1 MSEADRYAC
10 SFSMNEDD
18 WFRKNQRMLLGIANT
33 KFGRELLC
41 IPQEYPQIILIKKN
55 CVHCLISDD
64 GTTST
69 VVADFRI
76 GAKFANV
83 IRYRWKQFNSYAKYF
98 QLKGWQEIGKSP
110 YILGDRV
117 CALTLTAYPDPNIET
132 STVDGYSGH
141 SERSDASWATA
152 RSASGSLSDDSST
165 SLLLTQLRQDGT
177 YTDLFRGFALF
188 DSSSLTSSAT
198 TSAATLSVYGLSKT
212 NTWAIS
218 PDANVFSSNPAS
230 NTAIVNADKTTVG
243 TTAYCNTS
251 ISYASFST
259 TGYNDWAFNA
269 TGLSAVSKTGV
280 SKFSIYNKQYDADNS
295 APTISGGTSSCN
307 LYGVSADTS
316 GTSTD
321 PKLVVTYTLSSARSN
336 FLLLSIS

>member
-1 MSEADRYAC
+1 MPKFFMSEADRYAC

-117 CALTLTAYPDPNIET
+117 CALTLTAYPDPNTET
-132 STVDGYSGH
+132 TTVDGYTYHSG
-141 SERSDASWATA
+141 ASFAIVHGAATGT
-152 RSASGSLSDDSST
+152 SADDS
-165 SLLLTQLRQDGT
+165 G
-177 YTDLFRGFALF
+177 TDLYVECQNGTFQILRSYTLF
-188 DSSSLTSSAT
+188 DTSSLTSSASLSSATYSIKKTTRIGTTDYYTAVTTVSTGSNTSLT
-198 TSAATLSVYGLSKT
+198 TSDYNISNFGSEVATRILFSAQSSGSYVDFSITTLSSISKTSITKYGLIT
-212 NTWAIS
+212 GHDLDNTG
-218 PDANVFSSNPAS
+218 P
-230 NTAIVNADKTTVG
+230 
-243 TTAYCNTS
+243 
-251 ISYASFST
+251 
-259 TGYNDWAFNA
+259 TG
-269 TGLSAVSKTGV
+269 GV
-280 SKFSIYNKQYDADNS
+280 SDYTQY
-295 APTISGGTSSCN
+295 
-307 LYGVSADTS
+307 YSADTAAT
-316 GTSTD
+316 TSD